1 MNRTGRA
8 LVSVGI
14 GLAYLGL
21 LLSAISPL
29 PIGVVLLA
37 AVLAAAEVVLTRWA
51 PELLPALLSGQLN
64 ARFRLLSV
72 DMLVGVFAARTHLP
86 AALVALSV
94 VALVLLH
101 LTRDADGIF
110 TRRTEWR
117 RAGGP
122 VSWRNLHVPGLPI
135 PRTARRQPELSVPL
149 AALTLVLPIG
159 LAFGEWFRDAAI
171 AAVAAFLVI
180 GVCVVLLVVR
190 GSVLAWCS
198 RHSRDAVRAAL
209 RSALDEMAPQVVLHF
224 SGRRGTAGQAADW
237 APTLRW
243 LTQRCVI
250 VTRESTHLD
259 ALAATGLPVV
269 FAPLSTDVELFMV
282 RSVQLALYP
291 SDVTNINNH
300 LLRVPGIYDVLIG
313 HGDSDEPE
321 NSSPIARMYDEVWV
335 AGPLGR
341 SRYATPL
348 TGVRDGRV
356 REIGPLPFVA
366 REAPAEVDVVDIG
379 GAGLRTVVYAP
390 AWESVLTTTN
400 LSSLRTASRRIV
412 SALLKMPDVRVVLAP
427 APATGSRLAEYRDE
441 LARLAE
447 RIAEAGAPHAVI
459 SPHDSP
465 SALAHADLV
474 VTDVSPVVADA
485 VELDRPY
492 AVPARPFWTPAQML
506 QAYPSLRGGTV
517 LETERGADL
526 RRQLTVA
533 LTADT
538 MAEERAVLRRA
549 LMGPS
554 DPLQFQAR
562 FQAAVDDALIAQAS
576 RRTFVRPAAA
586 PVA

>member
-1 MNRTGRA
+1 MNRTARV
-8 LVSVGI
+8 LVTAGL

-21 LLSAISPL
+21 LLGAISPV
-29 PIGVVLLA
+29 PIGVVLLT
-37 AVLAAAEVVLTRWA
+37 AVLVAAEVVLTRFA
-51 PELLPALLSGQLN
+51 PELLPALFADQLN

-72 DMLVGVFAARTHLP
+72 DLLVGVFAARTHLP
-86 AALVALSV
+86 ALLVALAV
-94 VALVLLH
+94 TALVLLH

-110 TRRTEWR
+110 TRRIEWR

-122 VSWRNLHVPGLPI
+122 VSWRNLHVPGLPM
-135 PRTARRQPELSVPL
+135 PRTARPQPELSVAL
-149 AALTLVLPIG
+149 AVLTLVLPLG
-159 LAFGEWFRDAAI
+159 LAFGEWLHDRAVPVVAALTVI
-171 AAVAAFLVI
+171 AACI
-180 GVCVVLLVVR
+180 VLLLVR
-190 GSVLAWCS
+190 GSVLAWTS
-198 RHSRDAVRAAL
+198 RRSRDAVRAAL
-209 RSALDEMAPQVVLHF
+209 RAAIDDAAPQVVLHF

-243 LTQRCVI
+243 LTQRCLI

-313 HGDSDEPE
+313 HGDSDEAE
-321 NSSPIARMYDEVWV
+321 NSSPIARMYDEIWV

-341 SRYATPL
+341 ARYATPL
-348 TGVRDGRV
+348 TGVRDSRV

-366 REAPAEVDVVDIG
+366 REASPQPDVADA
-379 GAGLRTVVYAP
+379 GAWRRRTVVYAP

-400 LSSLRTASRRIV
+400 LSSLRTVSRRIV
-412 SALLKMPDVRVVLAP
+412 SALLKMPDVQVVLAP
-427 APATGSRLAEYRDE
+427 APATGSRLPEYARE
-441 LARLAE
+441 LESLTE
-447 RIAEAGAPHAVI
+447 RIREAGAPHLVA

-474 VTDVSPVVADA
+474 ITDVSPVVADA

-533 LTADT
+533 LAADT
-538 MAEERAVLRRA
+538 MAEERAVLRRE
-549 LMGPS
+549 LMGPY

-562 FQAAVDDALIAQAS
+562 FQAAVDDALAAQAA
-576 RRTFVRPAAA
+576 RRTFLRPAAA

>member
-1 MNRTGRA
+1 MSRLGRV
-8 LVSVGI
+8 LVTAGL

-21 LLSAISPL
+21 LLSAISPV
-29 PIGVVLLA
+29 PVGVVLLA
-37 AVLAAAEVVLTRWA
+37 FVLAAAEVVLTRWA
-51 PELLPALLSGQLN
+51 PHLLPALLAGQLN

-72 DMLVGVFAARTHLP
+72 DMLVGVFAARTHLAP
-86 AALVALSV
+86 VLVALCI

-122 VSWRNLHVPGLPI
+122 VSWRNLHVPGLPM
-135 PRTARRQPELSVPL
+135 PRTAKRQPELSVPL
-149 AALTLVLPIG
+149 AALTLVLPLG
-159 LAFGEWFRDAAI
+159 LAIGEWSRDPV
-171 AAVAAFLVI
+171 VAAAAALIVI
-180 GVCVVLLVVR
+180 GACVVLLVAR
-190 GSVLAWCS
+190 GGVLAWYS
-198 RHSRDAVRAAL
+198 RHSRDTVRAAL
-209 RSALDEMAPQVVLHF
+209 RGALDEMAPEVVLHF

-243 LTQRCVI
+243 LTQRCLI
-250 VTRESTHLD
+250 VTRESTHVD
-259 ALAATGLPVV
+259 ELAATGLPVV

-321 NSSPIARMYDEVWV
+321 NSSPIARMYDEIWV

-341 SRYATPL
+341 ARYAAPV
-348 TGVRDGRV
+348 TGVRSSRL

-366 REAPAEVDVVDIG
+366 RDAPPELAADVAG
-379 GAGLRTVVYAP
+379 GGRRTVVYAP

-412 SALLKMPDVRVVLAP
+412 GALLRMPDVRVVLAP
-427 APATGSRLAEYRDE
+427 APATGARLPEYRVE
-441 LARLAE
+441 LDRLAE
-447 RIAEAGAPHAVI
+447 RIREAGEPHAVV

-465 SALAHADLV
+465 TALASADLV

-492 AVPARPFWTPAQML
+492 AVPSRPFWTPAQML

-517 LETERGADL
+517 LETERSADL

-533 LTADT
+533 LRADT
-538 MAEERAVLRRA
+538 MAEERAALRRE
-549 LMGPS
+549 LMGS
-554 DPLQFQAR
+554 HDPLQFQSR
-562 FQAAVDDALIAQAS
+562 FQSAVDDALAAQAS
-576 RRTFVRPAAA
+576 RRAFTRPAAA
-586 PVA
+586 PIG